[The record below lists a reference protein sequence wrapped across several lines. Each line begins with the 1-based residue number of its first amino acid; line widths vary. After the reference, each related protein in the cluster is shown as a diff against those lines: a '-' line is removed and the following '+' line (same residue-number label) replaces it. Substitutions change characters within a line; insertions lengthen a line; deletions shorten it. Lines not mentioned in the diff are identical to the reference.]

1 MEGYA
6 SKPILFLLITLIGFF
21 QFLLIL
27 RFIFEVM
34 RVSYNNQ
41 ITQFVVKATDPI
53 LIPLRLIPLYIGR
66 LDLVIIILITVVTT
80 LKYYLIPIFSGSEDS
95 LNALLVRGFGY
106 AIEDTIDILWYAVII
121 GAIGSWFMA
130 YNTHPIF
137 NLIDEICE
145 PMYRPVRSIMPNLSG
160 IDLSPII
167 LLVGLNLLQMI
178 ILPPIFNLTRFL

>member
-1 MEGYA
+1 MESYA
-6 SKPILFLLITLIGFF
+6 SKPIIFLLITLVGFF

-27 RFIFEVM
+27 RFIFELM
-34 RVSYNNQ
+34 KVSYNNQ
-41 ITQFVVKATDPI
+41 ITQLVVKATDPV

-66 LDLVIIILITVVTT
+66 FDLIIIILITLVTT
-80 LKYYLIPIFSGSEDS
+80 LKIYLNPNFSGFEYSI
-95 LNALLVRGFGY
+95 NALLVAGFGY
-106 AIEDTIDILWYAVII
+106 AIKEMIDILWYSVII

-137 NLIDEICE
+137 HLIDEICE
-145 PMYRPVRSIMPNLSG
+145 PMYKPVRSIMPNLSG

-178 ILPPIFNLTRFL
+178 ILPPIFNLTRYL

>member
-6 SKPILFLLITLIGFF
+6 SKPIIFLLVTLVSFF

-27 RFIFEVM
+27 RFIFEIM

-41 ITQFVVKATDPI
+41 ITQLVVKATDPV
-53 LIPLRLIPLYIGR
+53 LSPLRLIPLYIGR
-66 LDLVIIILITVVTT
+66 LDLIIIIIITCVTT
-80 LKYYLIPIFSGSEDS
+80 LKLYLDPRFSFLNS
-95 LNALLVRGFGY
+95 LNVLLVWGFGY
-106 AIEDTIDILWYAVII
+106 AIKETIDILWYSVII

-130 YNTHPIF
+130 FNSHPIF
-137 NLIDEICE
+137 HLIDEICE

>member
-6 SKPILFLLITLIGFF
+6 SKPIIFLLITIIGFF

-80 LKYYLIPIFSGSEDS
+80 LKIYLNPNFSGFEYS
-95 LNALLVRGFGY
+95 LNALLVAGFGY
-106 AIEDTIDILWYAVII
+106 AIK
-121 GAIGSWFMA
+121 
-130 YNTHPIF
+130 
-137 NLIDEICE
+137 
-145 PMYRPVRSIMPNLSG
+145 
-160 IDLSPII
+160 
-167 LLVGLNLLQMI
+167 
-178 ILPPIFNLTRFL
+178 

>member
-6 SKPILFLLITLIGFF
+6 SKPIIFLLVTLVSFF

-27 RFIFEVM
+27 RFIFEIM

-41 ITQFVVKATDPI
+41 ITQLVVKATDPV
-53 LIPLRLIPLYIGR
+53 LSPLRLIPLYIGR
-66 LDLVIIILITVVTT
+66 FDLIIIIIITCVTT
-80 LKYYLIPIFSGSEDS
+80 LKIYLNPSFSGFEYS
-95 LNALLVRGFGY
+95 LNALLVAGFGY
-106 AIEDTIDILWYAVII
+106 AIKETIDILWYSVII

-130 YNTHPIF
+130 YNSHPIF
-137 NLIDEICE
+137 HLIDEICE

-167 LLVGLNLLQMI
+167 LLVGLILLQYI
-178 ILPPIFNLTRFL
+178 ILPPIFNLAKFL

>member
-6 SKPILFLLITLIGFF
+6 SKPIVFLLVTLIGFF
-21 QFLLIL
+21 QLLLIL

-66 LDLVIIILITVVTT
+66 LDLVIIILITAVTT
-80 LKYYLIPIFSGSEDS
+80 LKIYLNPNFSGFEYS
-95 LNALLVRGFGY
+95 LNALLVAGFGY
-106 AIEDTIDILWYAVII
+106 AIKETIDILWYAVII

-178 ILPPIFNLTRFL
+178 ILPPIFNLTSFL